1 MLLINLNHKQ
11 KSFQQLQNI
20 EYVKFTVML
29 ALGKSEIRSDG
40 IEIFCKARLHLPGGI
55 LEGYCTS
62 GPYI

>member
-11 KSFQQLQNI
+11 KSFQQLLN
-20 EYVKFTVML
+20 VKFTVML

-40 IEIFCKARLHLPGGI
+40 IEIFRKARLHLPGGI